1 MESIPGSLFT
11 CCLQHTDM
19 QLRQIARGTLGWNHL
34 EAVGNAL
41 ADRLDRRSVRIEF
54 VESDNWLS
62 IPLVVD
68 RRWFVKIITPQHA
81 RVHAILTGAR
91 NLGAVTSG
99 APGFFQRFDDPLD
112 MAEHELAATRRIREL
127 GLNAPRPID
136 AFEHEHLG
144 IVVLEYLPEFQT
156 IDELPAAGQRHLGRQ
171 LFEALAVMHDNGVV
185 HGDLREDNVLL
196 VDGQLY
202 IIDATSVSE
211 DWLPQGRAY
220 DVASALGVLAPLL
233 GPEPA
238 VNIALEVYEERTVV
252 AARRFLEF
260 VWLRPDHDFNVD
272 RVSRAID
279 RLTG

>member
-1 MESIPGSLFT
+1 
-11 CCLQHTDM
+11 M
-19 QLRQIARGTLGWNHL
+19 QLRRIARGSLAWDRL
-34 EAVGNAL
+34 EAVGRTL
-41 ADRLDRRSVRIEF
+41 AERLDREAVRIEF

-99 APGFFQRFDDPLD
+99 APGFFQRFEDPLD
-112 MAEHELAATRRIREL
+112 MAEHELVATRRVREL
-127 GLNAPRPID
+127 GLNAPRPVD
-136 AFEHEHLG
+136 SFGHDG
-144 IVVLEYLPEFQT
+144 TGVVVLEYLPEFET
-156 IDELPAAGQRHLGRQ
+156 IGDLPPEERRHLARQ

-202 IIDATSVSE
+202 VIDATSVSE
-211 DWLPQGRAY
+211 DWLPQARAY

-238 VNIALEVYEERTVV
+238 VRIALETRSARTVV

-260 VWLRPDHDFNVD
+260 VWLRPDHDFDID